1 MAEKKSYQQLNKMQ
15 INRNTNIIL
24 TNEDKSNGF
33 KSLKTAGMTIHHYPM
48 IKTSKQANYKTI
60 NLNDYDSFIF
70 TSRNGVRYFFDM
82 EFTKNKNKNKINVI
96 CIGSKTEKYLKK
108 HDVKIVYTSK
118 RAYSKI
124 LCENL
129 KTSRIIDS
137 KRVLLVQGNLAKNN
151 LGECL
156 KKFCLLTKFVSY
168 KTELMKKLDKSLK
181 SLLHNFQTY
190 SVFTSQSSFEAFSK
204 LYDPSKTNIIS
215 IGDTTSDY
223 IRNSGYLPLITSK
236 MQTYEGISDSI
247 ISYFENK
254 N

>member
-1 MAEKKSYQQLNKMQ
+1 MVERKSCQQLKKMK

-48 IKTSKQANYKTI
+48 IKTSKQTNFKTI
-60 NLNDYDSFIF
+60 NFNDYDAFIF
-70 TSRNGVRYFFDM
+70 TSRNGVRYFFEM
-82 EFTKNKNKNKINVI
+82 EFAKNKKRINAI

-108 HDVKIVYTSK
+108 YNVKIVYTSK
-118 RAYSKI
+118 RAYSKV
-124 LCENL
+124 LCKDL

-137 KRVLLVQGNLAKNN
+137 KRVLLVQGSLAKNN

-156 KKFCLLTKFVSY
+156 KKFCLLTKFVPY
-168 KTELMKKLDKSLK
+168 KTELIKNFDKSLK
-181 SLLHNFQTY
+181 SLLDNFPTY

-215 IGDTTSDY
+215 IGNTTSDH
-223 IRNSGYLPLITSK
+223 IRNSGYVPLITSK
-236 MQTYEGISDSI
+236 MQTYEGIAGSI
-247 ISYFENK
+247 IEYFEN
-254 N
+254 NN

>member
-1 MAEKKSYQQLNKMQ
+1 MKK
-15 INRNTNIIL
+15 NRNTNIIL
-24 TNEDKSNGF
+24 TNEDESNDF
-33 KSLKTAGMTIHHYPM
+33 KSLKTAGMIIHHYPM
-48 IKTSKQANYKTI
+48 IKTSKQINFKTI

-70 TSRNGVRYFFDM
+70 TSRNGARYFFDM
-82 EFTKNKNKNKINVI
+82 DFTKNKKRINAI
-96 CIGSKTEKYLKK
+96 CIGSKTEKYLKRYN
-108 HDVKIVYTSK
+108 VKTIYTSK
-118 RAYSKI
+118 RAYSKV
-124 LCENL
+124 LCEDL
-129 KTSRIIDS
+129 KNSGIIDS
-137 KRVLLVQGNLAKNN
+137 KRILLVQGNLAKNN

-168 KTELMKKLDKSLK
+168 KTELMKKFDKSLK
-181 SLLHNFQTY
+181 SLLDNSPTY

-215 IGDTTSDY
+215 IGNTTSDY
-223 IRNSGYLPLITSK
+223 IRNSGYVPLITSK